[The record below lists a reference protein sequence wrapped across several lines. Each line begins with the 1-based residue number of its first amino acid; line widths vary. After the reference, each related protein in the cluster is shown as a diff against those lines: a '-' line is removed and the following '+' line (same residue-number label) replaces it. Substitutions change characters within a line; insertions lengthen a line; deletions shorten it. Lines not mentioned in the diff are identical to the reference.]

1 MGVVVFNR
9 KKRSGNIFY
18 ILGQAYTVLSQ
29 EGRQEDAK
37 KMCDR
42 VYNSDS
48 YDLAL
53 EIISEYVDL
62 MEC

>member
-9 KKRSGNIFY
+9 KKPSGNIFY

-29 EGRQEDAK
+29 EGRKEDAE

-42 VYNSDS
+42 VYNSRS

-53 EIISEYVDL
+53 EIISEYVEL
-62 MEC
+62 AEV

>member
-9 KKRSGNIFY
+9 KKPSGNIFY

-42 VYNSDS
+42 VYNSSS

-53 EIISEYVDL
+53 EIIAEYVDL
-62 MEC
+62 MEG